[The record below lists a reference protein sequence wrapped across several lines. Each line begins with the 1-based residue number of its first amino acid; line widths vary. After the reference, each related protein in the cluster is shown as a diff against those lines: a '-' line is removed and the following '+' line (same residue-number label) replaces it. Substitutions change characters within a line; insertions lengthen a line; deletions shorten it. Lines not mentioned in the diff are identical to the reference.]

1 MPFDLVLTDV
11 LVIGGTVVAFWA
23 IRTYIQY
30 LRIVKSIDHIAGP
43 RVFFSAATVT
53 ILDHLYQLVTAY
65 HPYPTSLSPD
75 CSQIYL
81 ISTERQIRTGKQ
93 STPVRYQ
100 LSPNSPRLKLTRM
113 LAFQKYGLDILG
125 SITFYPSPRVVLSIA
140 DPGTVKEVTTHRAAF
155 PKPVQFY
162 KMLNIFGSN
171 ILATEGDEWRMHRNV
186 VAKSF
191 TEQNNKL
198 IWAETIDC
206 ISSLFATWEEESE
219 KKGDREVVIES
230 AADLTREITLMVLS
244 ATGTSA

>member
-1 MPFDLVLTDV
+1 
-11 LVIGGTVVAFWA
+11 
-23 IRTYIQY
+23 
-30 LRIVKSIDHIAGP
+30 
-43 RVFFSAATVT
+43 
-53 ILDHLYQLVTAY
+53 
-65 HPYPTSLSPD
+65 
-75 CSQIYL
+75 
-81 ISTERQIRTGKQ
+81 
-93 STPVRYQ
+93 
-100 LSPNSPRLKLTRM
+100 M

-125 SITFYPSPRVVLSIA
+125 SITFYPSPRVVLFIA
-140 DPGTVKEVTTHRAAF
+140 DPDTVKEVTTHRAAF
-155 PKPVQFY
+155 PKPVQLY
-162 KMLNIFGSN
+162 KMFNIFGSN

-206 ISSLFATWEEESE
+206 ISSLFTIWEEESE